1 MMTPTTN
8 AINAN
13 AAREYAKIAGIAAGA
28 VIVASIPLA
37 AAGALIAS
45 ALGYDAAL
53 VGGSIVSAAIVLAA
67 LIGFDALRT
76 ARTLI
81 VDQIAAHL
89 SRHTAEAKR
98 IDAEAQRIL
107 AEADRIDAESA
118 ALTRATS
125 SAAQV
130 NVNSGSG
137 SMKVQNKPIAY
148 TVNGQIVNGNQLNQI
163 NQIDQ
168 RRIEIPAA
176 DVRWFAEQLANGY
189 GHSKSKWVSAKV
201 ELPYSRLT
209 VTYEIYKAIIDA
221 LAGATPPAIVG
232 RGERASGT
240 LTEKDPAQL
249 VKLIEQTHPGAASKG
264 ITLELPAPLP

>member
-37 AAGALIAS
+37 AAGAVIAS

-53 VGGSIVSAAIVLAA
+53 VGGSIVTAAILLAA
-67 LIGFDALRT
+67 LIAFDALRT

-98 IDAEAQRIL
+98 INAEAEKLL

-118 ALTRATS
+118 AIKQ
-125 SAAQV
+125 AAQI
-130 NVNSGSG
+130 NMNTGSG
-137 SMKVQNKPIAY
+137 TMKVQNKPITY
-148 TVNGQIVNGNQLNQI
+148 TVAGQVVNGNQLNQL
-163 NQIDQ
+163 NQVDA
-168 RRIEIPAA
+168 RKIEIPAA
-176 DVRWFAEQLANGY
+176 DVRWFAEQLATGY

-201 ELPYSRLT
+201 ELPYSRLP

-249 VKLIEQTHPGAASKG
+249 VKLIEQAHPGAGSKG
-264 ITLELPAPLP
+264 IVLELPAALP